1 MSVDDEYLRGQLL
14 SDDTWPEKFHIRE
27 DDAYF
32 YRATDPATGEE
43 QVRRHN
49 VVLRETRSK
58 RTGDV
63 IMSWLYAASCS
74 CDSHRSPWARRIRG
88 ARALLEIWFANS
100 HIRAVL
106 PIPKPPEINT
116 DCTWARRASRS
127 DSCNR
132 STAGSSPTRIR
143 GSVPSE
149 VGRGRGAV

>member
-1 MSVDDEYLRGQLL
+1 MYVDDEYLRGQLL

-63 IMSWLYAASCS
+63 I
-74 CDSHRSPWARRIRG
+74 RTER
-88 ARALLEIWFANS
+88 LLENDALVCYSPDLVTAPI
-100 HIRAVL
+100 L
-106 PIPKPPEINT
+106 PEKPRS
-116 DCTWARRASRS
+116 ARSV
-127 DSCNR
+127 DSAETAE
-132 STAGSSPTRIR
+132 SAETAGDL
-143 GSVPSE
+143 
-149 VGRGRGAV
+149 